1 MSGRP
6 RVFLSHS
13 KRDRAFIE
21 RLASDLRLA
30 LIDVWYDD
38 WEIPPGDSLRRRIL
52 SEGIPESDLFFIYI
66 TDNSLSSYWC
76 ERELDAAF
84 IQEVEQRCGN
94 LAIFADGEASRARL
108 SPDLRA
114 LRIPIAD
121 DSTYERSVRLV
132 VSSAWRAHA
141 IREVGRAHEKLR
153 LRLAEAEKQVTEL
166 QLQLERTRS
175 AGTLDFRSVAAMLDE
190 ITFAHGGMT
199 HSLRNLF
206 ASLANLLAT
215 GANHYM
221 IRQRLNEL
229 FQLGSDAFAG
239 VDYETSFAVYDIIGP
254 LIVNSLVEVR
264 PPNGEWNELFYLTD
278 LGKDLLRD
286 LQPAS

>member
-1 MSGRP
+1 
-6 RVFLSHS
+6 
-13 KRDRAFIE
+13 
-21 RLASDLRLA
+21 
-30 LIDVWYDD
+30 
-38 WEIPPGDSLRRRIL
+38 L